1 MLGQDLVWFPNWS
14 SPQCGCEIHQ
24 NKTQECASF
33 IALYPHDVPETISE
47 WIIYLYVII
56 HVIIYIY
63 VYMYMHVYGMY
74 MYNKMSPLKR

>member
-47 WIIYLYVII
+47 WIIYS
-56 HVIIYIY
+56 
-63 VYMYMHVYGMY
+63 MY
-74 MYNKMSPLKR
+74 MYV